1 MKNHKTRNG
10 TIIPI
15 SELED
20 DHLLNI
26 IRFYQKK
33 AKEGLSVCYRSPSLH
48 NSFDDHFF
56 DIVYGEEALE
66 SLGYCYYVE
75 EAEKRFRSNK

>member
-1 MKNHKTRNG
+1 MKIHKTKNG
-10 TIIPI
+10 QLIPI

-33 AKEGLSVCYRSPSLH
+33 AKEGLLVCYRSPGPT
-48 NSFDDHFF
+48 NDTDDHFF

-66 SLGYCYYVE
+66 NLGYYFYVE

>member
-1 MKNHKTRNG
+1 MKTHKTRNG
-10 TIIPI
+10 KFIPI
-15 SELED
+15 SKLED

-26 IRFYQKK
+26 IRFYQRK
-33 AKEGLSVCYRSPSLH
+33 AKEGLLVCYRSPSLH
-48 NSFDDHFF
+48 DSFDDHFF

-66 SLGYCYYVE
+66 NLGYYFYVE